1 MNSRRRGT
9 EDQIHQ
15 RLAALRLERGVSRLQ
30 LAKALDLHPQTL
42 GYLERGHYQ
51 PSLAVALK
59 IASLF
64 QLPVEAIFSSPVPS
78 QPLRMSAPPGN
89 AGEGVMPTE
98 RDRLVQRF
106 RAAWDRRDAE
116 LAAGLRGFGGRA
128 SHRTRRWLVVGFL
141 VCVAMVPL
149 ARLLPGIA
157 GMMGVIGMF
166 AGLLLV
172 LIVANASD
180 IVGDHLDS
188 GLDEIQIRVQD
199 SYDSRAYRMLT
210 SGCAV
215 AFLILF
221 SVAEFAPP
229 LDSDIVQAVCYP
241 LFMLAMGLPTMIA
254 GWSLPDLDQPA
265 E

>member
-1 MNSRRRGT
+1 MGARQRGT

-30 LAKALDLHPQTL
+30 LAKALGLHPQTL
-42 GYLERGHYQ
+42 GYLEQGEFQ

-64 QLPVEAIFSSPVPS
+64 QLPVEAIFSGPVPS

-98 RDRLVQRF
+98 RDRLVLRF
-106 RAAWDRRDAE
+106 REAWDRRDAE
-116 LAAGLRGFGGRA
+116 LRRIGGRA

-141 VCVAMVPL
+141 VCVATVPL

-157 GMMGVIGMF
+157 ASMVSVICFF
-166 AGLLLV
+166 AGLLLAV
-172 LIVANASD
+172 LVASAIDNF
-180 IVGDHLDS
+180 GDQVDS
-188 GLDEIQIRVQD
+188 ALDEIQIRVWD
-199 SYDSRAYRMLT
+199 SYQSRAYRILL
-210 SGCAV
+210 SGIAM

-221 SVAEFAPP
+221 GVAEFAPP
-229 LDSDIVQAVCYP
+229 VDLDTIETVFCP
-241 LFMLAMGLPTMIA
+241 LCMLAAGLPTAIA
-254 GWSLPDLDQPA
+254 GWSLPDIDQPGR
-265 E
+265 